1 MARYKMIRKY
11 MGIPALAAA
20 LVIVSAL
27 TVCGNG
33 TGGVH
38 ADGDPVSGTEQSAA
52 PREQRTGQI
61 YLYGESHAQEK
72 IMDKEAELWY
82 QYYHEEGLRHLFVEY
97 PYYTAEFLN
106 LWMQSDSDEILD
118 AVYDDWKGSAAHN
131 PHIKDF
137 YQRIKRECP
146 ETVFHGTDVGHQ
158 YNTTGKRYLDYL
170 RENHLENSRQY
181 RIAEEA
187 VEQGKYYYEHSADAY
202 RENKMAENF
211 VREFEALGGE
221 SVMGIYGSAHI
232 GIDAMDYNTGSVPSM
247 ANQIHSSY
255 QDALHTEDLRWV
267 TKEIE
272 PEQMETIAVA
282 GKKYQ
287 AAYFGKEDLTG
298 FRDYSYRE
306 FWRLEHAYDDFRNCP
321 KTGDVLPYGNY
332 PMLIETEQV
341 FVVDYGKTDGSVTR
355 MYFRSDGNDWEG
367 FLTTEEIRVE

>member
-1 MARYKMIRKY
+1 MTRYKMIRKY
-11 MGIPALAAA
+11 MKITTLAAA
-20 LVIVSAL
+20 LVIASAM

-33 TGGVH
+33 TAGVY
-38 ADGDPVSGTEQSAA
+38 ADRDPAS
-52 PREQRTGQI
+52 
-61 YLYGESHAQEK
+61 EK
-72 IMDKEAELWY
+72 
-82 QYYHEEGLRHLFVEY
+82 
-97 PYYTAEFLN
+97 
-106 LWMQSDSDEILD
+106 
-118 AVYDDWKGSAAHN
+118 
-131 PHIKDF
+131 
-137 YQRIKRECP
+137 
-146 ETVFHGTDVGHQ
+146 
-158 YNTTGKRYLDYL
+158 
-170 RENHLENSRQY
+170 
-181 RIAEEA
+181 
-187 VEQGKYYYEHSADAY
+187 EHSADAY

-211 VREFEALGGE
+211 VREFETLGGE